1 MKTYITLLFITFSIS
16 YANISGVAYF
26 EFEDSFSL
34 SRTYFTYKTDISDE
48 LSFKLQTDV
57 GRLDTGVDD
66 DRWTVYLKKAHLDW
80 KVNSDMK
87 ISMGMIGMNMFNVQ
101 EKTWGNRFLKK
112 SAMDEYKFSASADLG
127 FAITQKL
134 GPVTASVLM
143 SNGEGYKGGLEK
155 KTATIK
161 VDVPKGV
168 SNGNYIPIRGQG
180 NQSNSGSQDGDL
192 IVYFEEKDHK
202 LYSRDGQDVYID
214 SHLHYHQLVGGTEID
229 IPTLGGKIKMK
240 IPAGMN
246 SGQIL
251 RIKGKGFA
259 YLNSTKS
266 GDQFVRINLITPLKI
281 SKKMQSILD
290 DLESEVGNEVL
301 CKKYNH

>member
-143 SNGEGYKGGLEK
+143 SNGEGYKESDVDDENKISVQFVMGEK
-155 KTATIK
+155 KLNK
-161 VDVPKGV
+161 
-168 SNGNYIPIRGQG
+168 
-180 NQSNSGSQDGDL
+180 QDGYNL
-192 IVYFEEKDHK
+192 GLVYSTLE
-202 LYSRDGQDVYID
+202 DVT
-214 SHLHYHQLVGGTEID
+214 VTGFFGGW
-229 IPTLGGKIKMK
+229 
-240 IPAGMN
+240 AGN
-246 SGQIL
+246 GL
-251 RIKGKGFA
+251 RIGIEN
-259 YLNSTKS
+259 NSEDDDGITNDLTSIYANYKINDS
-266 GDQFVRINLITPLKI
+266 LSAFVRMDDVERNNDGNSEEETMVGLIWTPTKGLDI
-281 SKKMQSILD
+281 SPNITITDEETGLAAD
-290 DLESEVGNEVL
+290 DPIET
-301 CKKYNH
+301 CKLNFQFKF

>member
-57 GRLDTGVDD
+57 GRLDTGVND

-134 GPVTASVLM
+134 GPVTASILM
-143 SNGEGYKGGLEK
+143 SNGEGYKESDVDDENKISVQFVMGEK
-155 KTATIK
+155 KLNK
-161 VDVPKGV
+161 
-168 SNGNYIPIRGQG
+168 
-180 NQSNSGSQDGDL
+180 QDGYNL
-192 IVYFEEKDHK
+192 GLVYSTIE
-202 LYSRDGQDVYID
+202 DVT
-214 SHLHYHQLVGGTEID
+214 VTGFFGGWARN
-229 IPTLGGKIKMK
+229 G
-240 IPAGMN
+240 
-246 SGQIL
+246 L
-251 RIKGKGFA
+251 RIGIEN
-259 YLNSTKS
+259 NSEDDDGITNDLTSIYVNYKVNDS
-266 GDQFVRINLITPLKI
+266 LSAFVRMDDVERNNDGNSEEETMVGLIWTPTKGLDI
-281 SKKMQSILD
+281 SPNITITDEETGLAAD
-290 DLESEVGNEVL
+290 DPIET
-301 CKKYNH
+301 CKLNFQFKF

>member
-143 SNGEGYKGGLEK
+143 SNGEGYKESDVDDENKISVQFVMGEK
-155 KTATIK
+155 KLNK
-161 VDVPKGV
+161 
-168 SNGNYIPIRGQG
+168 
-180 NQSNSGSQDGDL
+180 QDGYNL
-192 IVYFEEKDHK
+192 GLVYSTLE
-202 LYSRDGQDVYID
+202 DVT
-214 SHLHYHQLVGGTEID
+214 VTGFFGGWARN
-229 IPTLGGKIKMK
+229 G
-240 IPAGMN
+240 
-246 SGQIL
+246 L
-251 RIKGKGFA
+251 RIGIENNSEDDDGITNDLTSIYANYKINDSLSAFARMDDVERNNDGNAEEETMAGLIWTPTKG
-259 YLNSTKS
+259 LDICVNSTSQTINNVTEDTAKLNF
-266 GDQFVRINLITPLKI
+266 QFKF
-281 SKKMQSILD
+281 
-290 DLESEVGNEVL
+290 
-301 CKKYNH
+301 

>member
-134 GPVTASVLM
+134 GPVTASILM
-143 SNGEGYKGGLEK
+143 SNGEGYKESDVDDENKISVQFVMGEK
-155 KTATIK
+155 KLNK
-161 VDVPKGV
+161 
-168 SNGNYIPIRGQG
+168 
-180 NQSNSGSQDGDL
+180 QDGYNL
-192 IVYFEEKDHK
+192 GLVYSTIE
-202 LYSRDGQDVYID
+202 DVT
-214 SHLHYHQLVGGTEID
+214 VTGFFGGWARN
-229 IPTLGGKIKMK
+229 G
-240 IPAGMN
+240 
-246 SGQIL
+246 L
-251 RIKGKGFA
+251 RIGIENNSEDDDGITNDLTSIYVNYKVNDSLSAFVRMDDVERNNDGNAEEETMAGLIWTPTKG
-259 YLNSTKS
+259 LDICVNSTSQTINNVTEDTAKLNF
-266 GDQFVRINLITPLKI
+266 QFKF
-281 SKKMQSILD
+281 
-290 DLESEVGNEVL
+290 
-301 CKKYNH
+301 

>member
-57 GRLDTGVDD
+57 GRLDTGVND

-134 GPVTASVLM
+134 GPVTASILM
-143 SNGEGYKGGLEK
+143 SNGEGYKESDVDDENKISVQFVMGEK
-155 KTATIK
+155 KLNK
-161 VDVPKGV
+161 
-168 SNGNYIPIRGQG
+168 
-180 NQSNSGSQDGDL
+180 QDGYNL
-192 IVYFEEKDHK
+192 GLVYSTLE
-202 LYSRDGQDVYID
+202 DVT
-214 SHLHYHQLVGGTEID
+214 VTGFFGGWARN
-229 IPTLGGKIKMK
+229 G
-240 IPAGMN
+240 
-246 SGQIL
+246 L
-251 RIKGKGFA
+251 RIGIEN
-259 YLNSTKS
+259 NSEDDDGITNDLTSIYVNYKVNDS
-266 GDQFVRINLITPLKI
+266 LSAFVRMDDVERNNDGNSEEETMVGLIWTPTKGLDI
-281 SKKMQSILD
+281 SPNITITDEETGLAAD
-290 DLESEVGNEVL
+290 DPIET
-301 CKKYNH
+301 CKLNFQFKF